1 MKPAWDQLGDKFA
14 HSTTVLIGDVDCTV
28 EKELCQQYGVTGYP
42 DIKYFDAVAR
52 VIADYEGPRDF
63 EPMKKFAIENLMPS
77 CSHANM
83 DLCNEEETATLER
96 FLAMSAEE
104 RKKILD
110 DVDQAEAGLE
120 AKFQEDFAEM
130 KVTQTKLI
138 AAKDA
143 VLTAVLT
150 PELKVLKTIKG

>member
-96 FLAMSAEE
+96 YLAMSEEE
-104 RKKILD
+104 RQKILD
-110 DVDQAEAGLE
+110 AVVQTEADLE
-120 AKFQEDFAEM
+120 IQFKADFEEM
-130 KVTQTKLI
+130 KVAQKVLI
-138 AAKDA
+138 AARDT

-150 PELKVLKTIKG
+150 DELKVLKTIKG